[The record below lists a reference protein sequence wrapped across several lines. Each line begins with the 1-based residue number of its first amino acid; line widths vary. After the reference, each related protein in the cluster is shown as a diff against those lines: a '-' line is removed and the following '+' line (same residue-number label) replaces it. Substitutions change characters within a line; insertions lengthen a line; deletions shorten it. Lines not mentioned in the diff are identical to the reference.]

1 MTVIKI
7 KSSKLKEMIEN
18 KKIDLIIDLRSVEN
32 YSKEHIP
39 GAINIPINEIPDKL
53 EFLEKY
59 KDKNIV
65 LYCGIGSQSLS
76 AGKVL
81 LLNGFKNIYS
91 LSNGIKDYKFELDKN

>member
-39 GAINIPINEIPDKL
+39 GAINIPINQIPDKL